1 MKNILLILSVTILL
15 SSCTCKETTTT
26 IMEQGNFAHNVYF
39 WLNNPDNQEDRA
51 AFEKSLTNFINH
63 SEFIRTKHLG
73 TPAATDRGVI
83 DNSYT
88 YSLLLTFDNKAQQ
101 DKYQVEEGHLKFIEE
116 SSKLWKKVIVY
127 DSEDILK

>member
-1 MKNILLILSVTILL
+1 
-15 SSCTCKETTTT
+15 
-26 IMEQGNFAHNVYF
+26 MEQGNFAHNVYF
-39 WLNNPDNQEDRA
+39 WLNNPENQEDRA